1 MVSYFRGCFPSPG
14 TARRH
19 PRIVKNSQPLTG
31 RDNGTLSPAALPKG
45 RERSCLRA
53 VSPATAAVVA
63 TLHKDDVTSLR
74 HLLRV
79 PATYVGLIASEKRAR
94 LLLDWLGAETAAH
107 PALHAPA
114 DKPTVSLKVI
124 PPRSVHPRDGRRRVC
139 WPRRSRGAVWPHR
152 HAQRPATRQARRA
165 TASR

>member
-1 MVSYFRGCFPSPG
+1 M
-14 TARRH
+14 A
-19 PRIVKNSQPLTG
+19 KNSQPLTG

-114 DKPTVSLKVI
+114 GLDLGARGPEEIALSTLAEI
-124 PPRSVHPRDGRRRVC
+124 CLCRHPGWRADAFV
-139 WPRRSRGAVWPHR
+139 
-152 HAQRPATRQARRA
+152 RPVGEVP
-165 TASR
+165 